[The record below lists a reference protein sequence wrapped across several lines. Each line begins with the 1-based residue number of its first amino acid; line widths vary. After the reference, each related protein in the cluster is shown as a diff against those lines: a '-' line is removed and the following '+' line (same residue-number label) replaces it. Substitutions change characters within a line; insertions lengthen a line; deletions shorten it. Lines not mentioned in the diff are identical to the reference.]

1 MTGQVEVAAGGA
13 VQGARPVVVLKGV
26 YFSYDGTNVL
36 EDANL
41 TVAQRDFACIVGPNG
56 GGKTTLLRVILG
68 LLKPQEGTVEVLGT
82 TPEAARPRIGYMP
95 QYLLFDPSFPVTV
108 RDVVLMGCLG
118 HGPAVGPSYG
128 RSCKAAAMEAL
139 GEVAMTDYA
148 NRLYSALSG
157 GQRQRTLIARAL
169 ASRPEML
176 MLDEPTSNLDV
187 QGERELYE
195 LLSRL
200 NERLTI
206 VTVTH
211 DLAFVSKYVRTVVC
225 VKQRVVVH
233 PTTALTGA
241 DFEDIYGEGV
251 CAVRHDIHSG
261 EDHAGV

>member
-1 MTGQVEVAAGGA
+1 MSTETEKAAASGT
-13 VQGARPVVVLKGV
+13 RKPVVVLRDV
-26 YFSYDGTNVL
+26 FFSYDGSNVL
-36 EDANL
+36 ENATL
-41 TVAQRDFACIVGPNG
+41 TIAERDFTCIVGPNG
-56 GGKTTLLRVILG
+56 GGKTTLLRIILG
-68 LLKPQEGTVEVLGT
+68 LLKPQSGTVEVLGT

-95 QYLLFDPSFPVTV
+95 QYLLFDPKFPVTV

-118 HGPAVGPSYG
+118 HGRPVGPTYG
-128 RSCKAAAMEAL
+128 KPCKAAATQAMK
-139 GEVAMTDYA
+139 EVGMAEYGG
-148 NRLYSALSG
+148 RLYSALSG

-176 MLDEPTSNLDV
+176 LLDEPTSNLDV

-195 LLSRL
+195 LLSGL

-211 DLAFVSKYVRTVVC
+211 DLGFVSRYVKTVVC
-225 VKQRVVVH
+225 VKQRVAVH

-261 EDHAGV
+261 EDHGGA